1 MVSAV
6 LSTGVNDCSFI
17 AIWSN
22 LTGGIV
28 LASSVDASV
37 MQTEPGNAASANLFF
52 AWGAS
57 PAMKNLRRVA
67 TDTAKTDI
75 PVLLVGESG
84 TGKEVLAMQIHQ
96 LSDRREEPFIKV
108 RCRSLLQGRQPT
120 QLESIVNGKSSNGGF
135 RGTVFLDDICE
146 LDAAGQRHLLDL
158 LSEGGGVGEGVTSG
172 ARVISTSRRNLEED
186 LRAGKFTE
194 ELYFRLNGVC
204 LRVLPLRERKG
215 DVPEL
220 IDFFLAKYA
229 GLFERQR
236 PAISDEM
243 MARLAN
249 YSWPGNVRQLEN
261 AMKKMVATGD
271 VEAALSDLVD
281 ISPGTSKASPAPGA
295 SLKAVARAASRQAER
310 ELISRALTRTHWNRK
325 KAAMELQIS
334 YKALLYK
341 LKQLGLE
348 DSEVS

>member
-1 MVSAV
+1 MLVSPI
-6 LSTGVNDCSFI
+6 DP
-17 AIWSN
+17 
-22 LTGGIV
+22 LT
-28 LASSVDASV
+28 AHA
-37 MQTEPGNAASANLFF
+37 EAGNAVPANLFF
-52 AWGAS
+52 AWGGS
-57 PAMKNLRRVA
+57 PAMKTLRRVA
-67 TDTAKTDI
+67 TDTARTDI
-75 PVLLVGESG
+75 PVLLIGESG

-108 RCRSLLQGRQPT
+108 RCRSLLQGRQAT
-120 QLESIVNGKSSNGGF
+120 QLESIVNGKSSNGVF

-146 LDAAGQRHLLDL
+146 LDAAGQRHMLDL
-158 LSEGGGVGEGVTSG
+158 LSEGGGVGEGIATG

-186 LRAGKFTE
+186 LRAGKFAE

-204 LRVLPLRERKG
+204 LRLLPLRERKG
-215 DVPEL
+215 DVQEL
-220 IDFFLAKYA
+220 MDFFLGKYA
-229 GLFERQR
+229 GLFERPR
-236 PAISDEM
+236 PTISDEM
-243 MARLAN
+243 LTRLVN

-261 AMKKMVATGD
+261 AMKKIVATGD
-271 VEAALSDLVD
+271 IESALSDLVD
-281 ISPGTSKASPAPGA
+281 ISPAAPKTSSAPGT